1 MPAEI
6 ELKYSLT
13 SAHTMEHMIKD
24 ELIQHYIKDPSS
36 RAKAAPTIMTLRTGL
51 CQA

>member
-24 ELIQHYIKDPSS
+24 ELIQHYIKGSLQAERNP
-36 RAKAAPTIMTLRTGL
+36 LRL
-51 CQA
+51 L